1 MSYQFSTVKSSGET
15 RYFPLEFSRRAL
27 NSDGNE
33 RRDTYSR
40 FVFLTDYSE
49 TFESVWHTPTTNFGA
64 LNPAHKFVT
73 TVRKLSISFKLP
85 ARNVADS
92 KNNLD
97 FCQDIAKMV
106 YGRYTTGDFSID
118 LNDQNTLPTYQ
129 YLGATFDTKINFGN
143 LIRNETCVLTAFSFA
158 PNFDAGVFEHSAT
171 KADTDSGEVP
181 IGEYHDSLFS
191 NGNANLPET
200 SYVYHGQ
207 RGKVYPKE
215 VTVEFS
221 AIIFHDYPLG
231 FGGPRRPGEPLK
243 WAENENRDWPHGTG
257 NSYPVPEYMAKDS
270 IVQEIVEETIE
281 TVVEEEEVEEN
292 FEVEVDGQSV
302 SYEIGPDGI
311 PRIISD

>member
-33 RRDTYSR
+33 RRDIYSR
-40 FVFLTDYSE
+40 FIFLTNYSE

-64 LNPAHKFVT
+64 LNPAHKFVA
-73 TVRKLSISFKLP
+73 TVRKLSMSFKLP
-85 ARNVADS
+85 ARNV
-92 KNNLD
+92 
-97 FCQDIAKMV
+97 
-106 YGRYTTGDFSID
+106 
-118 LNDQNTLPTYQ
+118 
-129 YLGATFDTKINFGN
+129 
-143 LIRNETCVLTAFSFA
+143 
-158 PNFDAGVFEHSAT
+158 
-171 KADTDSGEVP
+171 DTDSGEVP

>member
-27 NSDGNE
+27 NSPGSDE
-33 RRDTYSR
+33 RDIYSR

-64 LNPAHKFVT
+64 LNPAHKFVA
-73 TVRKLSISFKLP
+73 TVRKLSMSFKLP

-97 FCQDIAKMV
+97 FCQEIARMV
-106 YGRYTTGDFSID
+106 YGRYTTAGDF
-118 LNDQNTLPTYQ
+118 TVGEGYPTYQ

-171 KADTDSGEVP
+171 AAETDSGEVP

-191 NGNANLPET
+191 NGSANLPET

-257 NSYPVPEYMAKDS
+257 NSYPVPEYMTKDS
-270 IVQEIVEETIE
+270 IAQEIVEQTVE
-281 TVVEEEEVEEN
+281 TVVEEEEVEEPRTT
-292 FEVEVDGQSV
+292 DLGGGRSA